1 MVEEWADC
9 VEEKF
14 VVIWRGD
21 DDFYLGVIKCELF
34 SESKLV
40 LDSDFDFYLRVIKC
54 ELFSESELRV
64 DGDLV

>member
-1 MVEEWADC
+1 M
-9 VEEKF
+9 
-14 VVIWRGD
+14 
-21 DDFYLGVIKCELF
+21 IKCELF